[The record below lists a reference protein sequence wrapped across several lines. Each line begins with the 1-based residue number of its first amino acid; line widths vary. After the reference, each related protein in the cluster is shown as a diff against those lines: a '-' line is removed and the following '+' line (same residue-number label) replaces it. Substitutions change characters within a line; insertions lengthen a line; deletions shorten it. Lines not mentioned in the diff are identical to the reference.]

1 MEKIPCLNIAWK
13 ETDLEKLLIEII
25 NQIASIPA
33 SKLTNF
39 VQYKYI
45 SLVAMDLILVANAL
59 DNKELER
66 VKEIVKW
73 NK

>member
-66 VKEIVKW
+66 VKEIVK
-73 NK
+73 